1 MTSGVPSD
9 QTRGVDLG
17 RSGWTLL
24 ASSGSSDGFELFQEV
39 RETLGGPPPHVH
51 RERDEGFYV
60 LEGRYRFW
68 RGADELEVGP
78 GEAVFVSRGTR
89 HHFET
94 LVAPSRTLIVIA
106 PPGLAD
112 FFRGMGTLIAAGAT
126 PLEAMS
132 TLSATYDSHP
142 VP

>member
-1 MTSGVPSD
+1 MSSD
-9 QTRGVDLG
+9 PNTTTRGVNLG
-17 RSGWTLL
+17 RPGWTLL
-24 ASSGSSDGFELFQEV
+24 ASSGSGDGFELFQEV
-39 RETLGGPPPHVH
+39 REVPGGPPPHVH

-68 RGADELEVGP
+68 RGTDELEVGT
-78 GEAVFVSRGTR
+78 GEAVFVRRGTR

-106 PPGLAD
+106 PPRLAE
-112 FFRGMGTLIAAGAT
+112 FFRGMGELIAAGDT
-126 PLEAMS
+126 PLEAM
-132 TLSATYDSHP
+132 TALSVKFDSHP